1 MTVKSFRLPDVGEGV
16 AEGELVSWLVEPGER
31 VTEDQPVAD
40 VETDKSI
47 VEIPSSYDGTV
58 TELLVDEG
66 TVVPVGEEII
76 TFEVGEEAVEPT
88 ETVDE
93 TTDTAAETTD
103 TAAET
108 TDTAAE
114 TTDESEPESEAAGDS
129 ETVDEVATSEGRVF
143 APPRVRRL
151 ARELGVDIVAVDGSE
166 QSGRISERDVRE
178 AAEAESKADKEA
190 ESEADEEAEETPGPK
205 PFTPSGKSAVS
216 KGGESVSGAGL
227 AGNGETTTATRSAGS
242 ETETASR
249 ERTAA
254 APATRKLADELG
266 VDIDAVP
273 TDVERDGEPFVS
285 PTDIRAY
292 AERQQEAQAA
302 DAAAVATEGEAAET
316 GAEAAGTRIP
326 YRGIRQSIGE
336 QMASSTAT
344 IPHVTHHD
352 TATVSE
358 LVSLRAELK
367 PLAEA
372 HGAHLTYLP
381 FVMKA
386 IVRALAEVP
395 ILNATLDEAN
405 EEIVFRD
412 EYHIGIAVATDAGL
426 LVPVVRNVDEKT
438 ILELADEIVD
448 LAERAKNRE
457 LSRDEMQGGTFTIT
471 NFGAIGGEYATP
483 IINHPETAIVGLG
496 AIEKRPVVEDGDAV
510 VARETLPLS
519 LSIDHRVIDG
529 AEGAEFANRV
539 IEFLENPNRLLL
551 GST

>member
-16 AEGELVSWLVEPGER
+16 AEGELVAWLVEPGER

-47 VEIPSSYDGTV
+47 IEIPSSYDGTV

-76 TFEVGEEAVEPT
+76 RFEVDEEAAEPT

-93 TTDTAAETTD
+93 A
-103 TAAET
+103 

-114 TTDESEPESEAAGDS
+114 TTDESEIEPEVAGDS
-129 ETVDEVATSEGRVF
+129 EAVDEVATPEGRVF

-151 ARELGVDIVAVDGSE
+151 AREFGVNIAAVDGSE

-178 AAEAESKADKEA
+178 AAEAEG
-190 ESEADEEAEETPGPK
+190 EADEGAEETPGPK

-227 AGNGETTTATRSAGS
+227 AGNGETTTATRSTGS

-302 DAAAVATEGEAAET
+302 DAAAVATEGEAAVT

-326 YRGIRQSIGE
+326 HRGIRQSIGE
-336 QMASSTAT
+336 QMASSKAT

-386 IVRALAEVP
+386 IVRALAEHP
-395 ILNATLDEAN
+395 ILNATLDEAT
-405 EEIVFRD
+405 EEIVLRD

-496 AIEKRPVVEDGDAV
+496 AIETRPVVEDGDAV

-529 AEGAEFANRV
+529 AEGAAFANRV